1 MDPHQSHP
9 TRNNTPGIRTR
20 ATRGR
25 GVTLQLNDSNKPVAG
40 VLTEI
45 YVLVPWYFVKVVLN
59 GFGFGLLWNVDVQN
73 SSENRERTKTKRF
86 VPTAFT
92 SVQVSWSEHEQSV
105 LLVPASA
112 IIHESTPSLC
122 SNSYFTQL
130 FTGAPSKNPQQLANS
145 CNPNKCLN
153 NAQCI
158 EGKSTF
164 FCVCPPNT
172 SGRLCE
178 KKTTPTT
185 GTTIVVDLWYG

>member
-1 MDPHQSHP
+1 MYK
-9 TRNNTPGIRTR
+9 TRQKI
-20 ATRGR
+20 GR
-25 GVTLQLNDSNKPVAG
+25 EQRRNVLFLPLSLLSKFHDLNMNKAFYLSQPLLSFTKAFPV
-40 VLTEI
+40 
-45 YVLVPWYFVKVVLN
+45 YVL
-59 GFGFGLLWNVDVQN
+59 
-73 SSENRERTKTKRF
+73 
-86 VPTAFT
+86 
-92 SVQVSWSEHEQSV
+92 
-105 LLVPASA
+105 
-112 IIHESTPSLC
+112 IHILPKFFS
-122 SNSYFTQL
+122 
-130 FTGAPSKNPQQLANS
+130 GAPSKNPQQLANS